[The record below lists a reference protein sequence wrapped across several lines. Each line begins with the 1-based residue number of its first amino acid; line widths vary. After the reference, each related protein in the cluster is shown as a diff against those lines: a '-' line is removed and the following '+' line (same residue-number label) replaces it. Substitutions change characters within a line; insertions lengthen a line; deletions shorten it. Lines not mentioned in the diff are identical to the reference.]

1 MSEMNIH
8 NKKQY
13 SDEHLNA
20 FIDDE
25 LDAVEKAEI
34 LDAVRHDTE
43 LSQRV
48 CKLQK
53 LHNLVQLSY
62 QSIEV
67 PERHKATGDLTRS
80 TKFKW
85 FAAASFFL
93 AIGTIAG
100 WVSHQTIN
108 PGNLVN
114 IAQITHSPAATNNT
128 EHWRLM
134 LHVST
139 ANPNR
144 LNIVLNEAEALLEEY
159 ANSSRKLELEILANS
174 EGLALV
180 TNNSK
185 GYNKRLQ
192 NLQLKYDNLAVL
204 VCGQTLK
211 RIQRTQGKKLNLLPN
226 TNVVSS
232 AINQIVKRQK
242 NGWSYI
248 RI

>member
-1 MSEMNIH
+1 MSKINIH
-8 NKKQY
+8 DKTQY

-20 FIDDE
+20 FIDNQ
-25 LDAVEKAEI
+25 LDTAEKAEI
-34 LDAVRHDTE
+34 LDAVRHDAE

-62 QSIEV
+62 QGVEI
-67 PERHKATGDLTRS
+67 PERHKVTNNLTQAE
-80 TKFKW
+80 KFKW

-93 AIGTIAG
+93 AIGTVTG
-100 WVSHQTIN
+100 WISHQAIN
-108 PGNLVN
+108 SNNLTD
-114 IAQITHSPAATNNT
+114 ITQVAHNPIATNNA
-128 EHWRLM
+128 EHWKLM

-144 LNIVLNEAEALLEEY
+144 LNIVLNEAETLLEEY
-159 ANSSRKLELEILANS
+159 ASSSRKLELEILANS
-174 EGLALV
+174 EGLTLV
-180 TNNSK
+180 TNNGK

-192 NLQLKYDNLAVL
+192 KLQQKYENLAVM

-211 RIQRTQGKKLNLLPN
+211 KIQHTSGKKLKLLPD
-226 TNVVSS
+226 TNIVPS
-232 AINQIVKRQK
+232 AINQIVKRQQS
-242 NGWSYI
+242 GWSYI

>member
-1 MSEMNIH
+1 MQD
-8 NKKQY
+8 KTQY

-20 FIDDE
+20 FIDDQ
-25 LDAVEKAEI
+25 LDSDEKAEI
-34 LDAVRHDTE
+34 LDAVRHDPE

-53 LHNLVQLSY
+53 LKNLMQLSY

-67 PERHKATGDLTRS
+67 PERHKEKSDLTQPV
-80 TKFKW
+80 KLKW

-93 AIGTIAG
+93 AIGSIAG
-100 WVSHQTIN
+100 WISHQTISSN
-108 PGNLVN
+108 SLID
-114 IAQITHSPAATNNT
+114 IAQVTHTPAATKNA
-128 EHWRLM
+128 EQWKLM

-159 ANSSRKLELEILANS
+159 ANSSRKLELEILTNS

-180 TNNSK
+180 SNNGK

-192 NLQLKYDNLAVL
+192 NLQQKYENLAVM
-204 VCGQTLK
+204 VCGETLK
-211 RIQRTQGKKLNLLPN
+211 RIQRTQGKKLKLLPN
-226 TNVVSS
+226 INVVPS
-232 AINQIVKRQK
+232 AVNQIVKRQQS
-242 NGWSYI
+242 GWSYI